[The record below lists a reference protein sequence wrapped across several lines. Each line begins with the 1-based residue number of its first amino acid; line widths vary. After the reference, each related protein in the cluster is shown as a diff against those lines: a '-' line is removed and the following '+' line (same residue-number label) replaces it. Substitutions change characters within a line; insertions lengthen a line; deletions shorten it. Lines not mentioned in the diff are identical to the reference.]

1 MVRALVCEERVSL
14 RWHMRLVPCV
24 VAILLAATL
33 LHAARPKAEQAH
45 ASLAGQLLIASPD
58 MGDPRFERTVIL
70 LVEHNQRGALGIVV
84 NRPVGE
90 RPLASI
96 LNSFG
101 EKTMGIQGTARVF
114 WGGPVQ
120 PGAGFVVHSAE
131 YRRAETID
139 IDGRVAMTSS
149 LEILRDIAGN
159 KGPKK
164 SLLAFGY
171 AGWGPGQLEGE
182 FKLQAWFTAPADP
195 NLIFDDDR
203 ETVWDK
209 ALARRPRDI

>member
-1 MVRALVCEERVSL
+1 MRVVL
-14 RWHMRLVPCV
+14 AVA
-24 VAILLAATL
+24 AILLPATL
-33 LHAARPKAEQAH
+33 LNTTRPNAEQSPQH
-45 ASLAGQLLIASPD
+45 ASLAGQILIATPD
-58 MGDPRFERTVIL
+58 MGDPRFARTVIL
-70 LVEHNQRGALGIVV
+70 VVEHNQRGALGIVI

-90 RPLASI
+90 RPLASV
-96 LNSFG
+96 LDSFG
-101 EKTMGIQGTARVF
+101 EKTNGTKGTARLF

-120 PGAGFVVHSAE
+120 PGAAFVIHSAE
-131 YRRAETID
+131 YGRAGTID

-159 KGPKK
+159 RGPKK

-182 FKLQAWFTAPADP
+182 LKLQAWFTAPADL
-195 NLIFDDDR
+195 NLIFDDER
-203 ETVWDK
+203 ETVWEK